1 MKHKLQSLKKGA
13 EEETGVKS
21 TIRLKPLG
29 PLSPGMRMLLQPET
43 EPPLG
48 NQFARI
54 GLLLEVPEKETRYEL
69 LR

>member
-1 MKHKLQSLKKGA
+1 
-13 EEETGVKS
+13 
-21 TIRLKPLG
+21 
-29 PLSPGMRMLLQPET
+29 MLLQPET

-48 NQFARI
+48 DQFARI